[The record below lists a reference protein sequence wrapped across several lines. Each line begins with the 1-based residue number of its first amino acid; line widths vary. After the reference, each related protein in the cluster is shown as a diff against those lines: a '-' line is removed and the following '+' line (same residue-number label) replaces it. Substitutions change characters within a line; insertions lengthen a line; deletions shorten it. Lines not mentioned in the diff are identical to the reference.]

1 MNDQPVYSM
10 AQMMVV
16 NYLQHTETKLNLH
29 SFLILIQMELR
40 GPKEL
45 DIVGIK
51 LFIYYSP

>member
-16 NYLQHTETKLNLH
+16 NYLQHIETKLKLH
-29 SFLILIQMELR
+29 SILILIHMELG

-45 DIVGIK
+45 DFIGIK

>member
-1 MNDQPVYSM
+1 MNDQPVYLM

-29 SFLILIQMELR
+29 SILILIQMELR

-45 DIVGIK
+45 DIIGIK